1 MLKAS
6 DVMSQNPT
14 TATPR
19 DTIQTVA
26 QLMSSENVGVIPVIE
41 EGSNNRLV
49 GVVTD
54 RDIVVR
60 AVAEGRN
67 PGEVTVEQVMTPD
80 VVTVEPGDDAQ
91 KAVELMENHQIRR
104 ILVCNGDQ
112 LVGVIAQADIARQ
125 GSDLQTGELVEE
137 ISQKNGAN

>member
-54 RDIVVR
+54 RDIVLR